1 MEERDSPQQLVLGS
15 MDPKFCVLMNLVHYV
30 EYTRLNNLQEEETEF
45 LYGTKGTNEQIRKL
59 LGIIFDD
66 PDFKRLSSGLL
77 GTHSFRKGS
86 ATYASC
92 YGLSRDII
100 SRQGRWRGGKKMVDT
115 YIDINLPVPD
125 AMAAA
130 RLCGPDGPCK
140 YVI

>member
-1 MEERDSPQQLVLGS
+1 
-15 MDPKFCVLMNLVHYV
+15 MDPKVCVLMNLVHYV

-86 ATYASC
+86 ATYAS
-92 YGLSRDII
+92 R
-100 SRQGRWRGGKKMVDT
+100 
-115 YIDINLPVPD
+115 
-125 AMAAA
+125 
-130 RLCGPDGPCK
+130 
-140 YVI
+140 